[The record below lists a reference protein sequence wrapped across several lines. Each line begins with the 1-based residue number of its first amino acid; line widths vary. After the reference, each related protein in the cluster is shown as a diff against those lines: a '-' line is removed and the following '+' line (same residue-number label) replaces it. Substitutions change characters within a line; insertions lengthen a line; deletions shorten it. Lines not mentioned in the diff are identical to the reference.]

1 MRGFSVKKVVE
12 FSLLALFVFGFRVLI
27 EELMPIFEERLNLTF
42 GKFLIKLLSNYPLTL
57 LMLFIDVV
65 IIYLINKR
73 DYIDK
78 TFNKFFIIIISSF
91 IVAFFSALWIRLPVW
106 IKGSET
112 VLLSDIYFNLTLFT
126 SFVFNSIIFAL
137 LHVYTFYIQSHEK
150 ALSIEIRKK
159 NRAHYQYQQLKGQLN
174 PHFLFNSLNVLD
186 FLIQTD
192 QQRASEFVRKLSSVY
207 RYFLNKEN
215 NEVVSLKEEIDF
227 VIIYTDLLKARF
239 DKGLDVVINIEDMYL
254 NSKIIPG
261 GLQMLVE
268 NATKHNI
275 ISNEQPLIINIFVED
290 SKIVTKNNLQLRINT
305 IESSGVGIKNIKGQY
320 KLLFKKDIEILTNS
334 HFYEVRLPLIENL

>member
-1 MRGFSVKKVVE
+1 MRGFSIKKIIE

-57 LMLFIDVV
+57 IMLFIDVI
-65 IIYLINKR
+65 IIYLINR
-73 DYIDK
+73 HNYVEK
-78 TFNKFFIIIISSF
+78 TFNKFFLIIVSSLL
-91 IVAFFSALWIRLPVW
+91 VALFSALWMRLPVW
-106 IKGSET
+106 INGSET
-112 VLLSDIYFNLTLFT
+112 VLFSDIYFNLTLFT

-137 LHVYTFYIQSHEK
+137 LHVYAFYIQSHEK
-150 ALSIEIRKK
+150 ALNIEIGKK

-186 FLIQTD
+186 FLIHTD
-192 QQRASEFVRKLSSVY
+192 PNRASEFVRKLSSVY

-215 NEVVSLKEEIDF
+215 KEFVSLKEEIDF
-227 VIIYTDLLKARF
+227 VMIYTDLLKARF
-239 DKGLDVVINIEDMYL
+239 DKGLDVEIDIEDKYL

-275 ISNEQPLIINIFVED
+275 ISNEQPLIIRIYIKD
-290 SKIVTKNNLQLRINT
+290 SKIVTKNNIQLRINT

-320 KLLFKKDIEILTNS
+320 KLLFKKDIEILSNPD
-334 HFYEVRLPLIENL
+334 FYEVRLPLIELI